1 MVIFNSYVKLPESIC
16 SKPLANIS
24 WYVMDCH
31 GICLQNDLND
41 LKLEGIF
48 EGIEYAQMTP
58 MDLCVFGVLATKS
71 TRQRGRN

>member
-1 MVIFNSYVKLPESIC
+1 MLNYQRVFVPNLWRTYHGM
-16 SKPLANIS
+16 S

>member
-1 MVIFNSYVKLPESIC
+1 
-16 SKPLANIS
+16 
-24 WYVMDCH
+24 MDCH